1 MRDSGEKKCVTGTIV
16 AIVVALC
23 VVLGIAIYAVS
34 RPTTSDVHLTSAN
47 TTSIP
52 HPDLLTKTANIATNT
67 MRPIQSIISS
77 DADDTDL
84 SGI

>member
-47 TTSIP
+47 TTIP
-52 HPDLLTKTANIATNT
+52 RPDLLTKTANIATYKLK
-67 MRPIQSIISS
+67 PLQSSISS

-84 SGI
+84 SDI